1 MKDKVLNAVFIVAL
15 LILFSIAIFEEIQR
29 TIINHKVVIQSECI
43 ELNNRYYC
51 IKK

>member
-1 MKDKVLNAVFIVAL
+1 MKDNVIDTIFIVLA
-15 LILFSIAIFEEIQR
+15 LILFGIAIFDGIQR

-51 IKK
+51 IKE